1 MGTLELISQ
10 LRNTTGAGMMDC
22 KKALEEADGDMQK
35 AQDIL
40 RKKGAVKAAEREG
53 KVAAEG
59 AVASYIHAGG
69 RIGVLLELN
78 CETDF
83 VGKTD
88 GFQEL
93 ARELCLHIAAA
104 NPRYLARED
113 VPAAVLERER
123 AVYVDQMK
131 AEGKPQNIIDK
142 AVEGKL
148 NAFYKEV
155 CLLEQAFIKDEEKTV
170 RGLLDEKVA
179 ELGEKITLRRFSRF
193 ELGEGIEKTK
203 TDFAA
208 EVAEQLGG

>member
-40 RKKGAVKAAEREG
+40 RKKGAVKAAKREG

-88 GFQEL
+88 AFQEL

-131 AEGKPQNIIDK
+131 AEGKPQNIIDRS
-142 AVEGKL
+142 E
-148 NAFYKEV
+148 
-155 CLLEQAFIKDEEKTV
+155 
-170 RGLLDEKVA
+170 
-179 ELGEKITLRRFSRF
+179 
-193 ELGEGIEKTK
+193 
-203 TDFAA
+203 
-208 EVAEQLGG
+208 